1 MVFFFFYISKK
12 TNMTQK
18 TRLIIALLL
27 CIGLVVIGNTIYA
40 QKSVQLTNLT
50 SKKKILL
57 KEGNRVSYFLQNSKS
72 GTIGTIDKVEVN
84 LITISGKDVKLDEIK
99 SIGRRRKGSGFLV
112 SLGTFAGVGIIVG
125 SIQSSNSDSCP
136 DCTDGGSS
144 GEGWVVAEV
153 GIGAALIALSINTAV
168 RNSRKDVVTKW
179 KMEVIET
186 PPVENRK

>member
-1 MVFFFFYISKK
+1 
-12 TNMTQK
+12 MTQK

-125 SIQSSNSDSCP
+125 SIQSSNSDPCP